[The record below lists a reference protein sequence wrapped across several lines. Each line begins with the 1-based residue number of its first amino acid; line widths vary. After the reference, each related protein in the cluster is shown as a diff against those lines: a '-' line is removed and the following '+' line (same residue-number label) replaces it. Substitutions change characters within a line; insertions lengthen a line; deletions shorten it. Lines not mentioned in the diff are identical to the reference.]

1 MYNSVKF
8 GNSLKIKH
16 AIKYD
21 KIICSS
27 NMTFQIRLQNTVK
40 HLLDLM
46 RYKYC
51 RLLKEQFIQK

>member
-1 MYNSVKF
+1 MYNSAKF

-21 KIICSS
+21 KSICSS

-46 RYKYC
+46 RYRSHNYKRKPSQY
-51 RLLKEQFIQK
+51 L